1 MPRQATSVKGQ
12 GGFDRCLDDYF
23 RRCYHAFLQGSQLR
37 KRALVIMSS
46 LIVIA
51 HGSRRPASNAEVQAL
66 TDELRRRV
74 TDRYDYVV
82 CGFLE
87 FAQPTIAAAIDHA
100 VRDGHRALTILPYF
114 LAGGNHIMEDVPAL
128 IDAKK
133 AEYPDVTIEIKPHIG
148 AAPAMIDLLAA
159 AV

>member
-1 MPRQATSVKGQ
+1 MR
-12 GGFDRCLDDYF
+12 FLDH
-23 RRCYHAFLQGSQLR
+23 RNC
-37 KRALVIMSS
+37 KRPS
-46 LIVIA
+46 LIMNSLILIA

-74 TDRYDYVV
+74 IDRYDHVA

-87 FAQPTIAAAIDHA
+87 FAQPTIAAAIDDA
-100 VRDGHRALTILPYF
+100 VRNGHRTLTILPYF
-114 LAGGNHIMEDVPAL
+114 LAGGNHIMQDVPAL

-133 AEYPDVTIEIKPHIG
+133 AEYPHVIIEMKPHIG